1 MEMYSLA
8 ILAFVSFF
16 FALFLTPLCR
26 NLFKRLGVVDHPDG
40 LRKTHATPVPRIG
53 GVPLFLAYLGALGV
67 LLLLP
72 MSSNHIVQTGL
83 PVGLRLFPAVALVFF
98 VGLLDDIRGLKPWQK
113 LACQLLAAGIAI
125 WAGVDVKNVSG
136 LLIPSWLSILVT
148 LIWLVGCTNAFNLID
163 GIDGLATGA
172 GLFATVTIILGALL
186 SNNVALAL
194 ATVPLAGALLGF
206 LRYNFNPASIFL
218 GDSGS
223 LTIGFL
229 LGCYGVLWSQ
239 KGATILGMT
248 APLMALAVPLL
259 DTGLSIARRF
269 LRHQPI
275 MSGDAGHI
283 HHRLLARGWTPLKTA
298 LILYT
303 ACGIAASLSLLASV
317 SKNGYRGVIILVF
330 CAAAWIGV
338 QHLGYVEF
346 GVAGRMFLA
355 GAFRR
360 HLNDHLAFHS
370 FKQALQAA
378 ETPEERWAI
387 ICESCRKFGFTR
399 VELRWDG
406 RRFEE
411 TLVDTNGNAVWFLD
425 IPVAGGGHLRLARC
439 FGESQVPTILVPFA
453 ESLHKHACGEGVS
466 PADSAHDRVA
476 SVSA

>member
-1 MEMYSLA
+1 MYSLA
-8 ILAFVSFF
+8 ILAFVSFLL
-16 FALFLTPLCR
+16 ALVLTPLCR
-26 NLFKRLGVVDHPDG
+26 NLFRGLGVVDHPDG
-40 LRKTHATPVPRIG
+40 LRKTHVTAVPRIG
-53 GVPLFLAYLGALGV
+53 GVPLFLAYLGALGI

-72 MSSNHIVQTGL
+72 LSSTRIVETGIA
-83 PVGLRLFPAVALVFF
+83 VGLRLFPAVALVFF

-125 WAGVDVKNVSG
+125 WAGVDVKNVG
-136 LLIPSWLSILVT
+136 GMLIPSMISLPLT
-148 LIWLVGCTNAFNLID
+148 LIWLVGCANAFNLID

-172 GLFATVTIILGALL
+172 GLFATVTILIGALL
-186 SNNVALAL
+186 SNNSPLAL

-239 KGATILGMT
+239 KGTTMLGMT
-248 APLMALAVPLL
+248 APLLALAVPLL
-259 DTGLSIARRF
+259 DTGLAVVRRF

-275 MSGDAGHI
+275 MSGDAAHI
-283 HHRLLARGWTPLKTA
+283 HHRLLARGLTPRKTA
-298 LILYT
+298 LILYA
-303 ACGIAASLSLLASV
+303 ACGFAASLSLLASV
-317 SKNGYRGVIILVF
+317 TKNGYRGLIIFVF

-346 GVAGRMFLA
+346 GVAGRMFLG
-355 GAFRR
+355 GAFLR
-360 HLNDHLAFHS
+360 HLNNHLALHS
-370 FKQALQAA
+370 VEQDLQAA
-378 ETPEERWAI
+378 ITPEERWTV

-399 VELRWDG
+399 VELRRDG

-411 TLVDTNGNAVWFLD
+411 TLVDTNGNALWYLD

-453 ESLHKHACGEGVS
+453 ESLHKHACGEAAS

-476 SVSA
+476 AVGA